1 MFKSIFLKQ
10 VVSEQIVPKQIVS
23 KKVISLAARAT
34 AIATVVFSGS
44 ALAHTGTEN
53 FMASTFAN
61 GLLHPLTGLDH
72 LIMLLGVGFLAA
84 QMKGKQ
90 VSIIVGALVTM
101 LIGTGFGAL
110 TGLITGMESLI
121 LASVF
126 IVAVAV
132 WKQSQQVET
141 KVNLLSSAAVVMV
154 LFHGWA
160 HGVEAPAAQLVQFVP
175 GMLISAAALL
185 TLGAVI
191 GRQVSA
197 KWLSPSLGLSGVL
210 VAFLGA

>member
-1 MFKSIFLKQ
+1 MFKFHF
-10 VVSEQIVPKQIVS
+10 S
-23 KKVISLAARAT
+23 KKPVSQKLISLAGLST
-34 AIATVVFSGS
+34 AVFSGS
-44 ALAHTGTEN
+44 ALAHTGTEA
-53 FMASTFAN
+53 FMTSSFAN

-90 VSIIVGALVTM
+90 VSIILGALVTM
-101 LIGTGFGAL
+101 LVGTGFGAL
-110 TGLITGMESLI
+110 TGLITGMESFI
-121 LASVF
+121 MASAFV
-126 IVAVAV
+126 VAVAV
-132 WKQSQQVET
+132 WKQSQQVDS
-141 KVNLLSSAAVVMV
+141 KINLLSSAAVVMV

-160 HGVEAPAAQLVQFVP
+160 HGVEAPAAQLVQFIP

-191 GRQVSA
+191 GRQVNA

-210 VAFLGA
+210 VALLGA

>member
-1 MFKSIFLKQ
+1 MFKFLFSKQ
-10 VVSEQIVPKQIVS
+10 AVSKPIVS
-23 KKVISLAARAT
+23 KKIIFLASQVT
-34 AIATVVFSGS
+34 AISTAVFSGS
-44 ALAHTGTEN
+44 ALAHTGTET

-132 WKQSQQVET
+132 WKQSQQVAA

>member
-1 MFKSIFLKQ
+1 MFKFHFSKK
-10 VVSEQIVPKQIVS
+10 PVS
-23 KKVISLAARAT
+23 KKIISLAGLST
-34 AIATVVFSGS
+34 AVFSGS
-44 ALAHTGTEN
+44 ALAHTGTEA
-53 FMASTFAN
+53 FMTSTFTN

-90 VSIIVGALVTM
+90 VSIILGALVTM
-101 LIGTGFGAL
+101 LVGTGFGAL
-110 TGLITGMESLI
+110 TGLITGMESFI
-121 LASVF
+121 MASAFV
-126 IVAVAV
+126 VAVAI
-132 WKQSQQVET
+132 WKQSQQVDS
-141 KVNLLSSAAVVMV
+141 KINLLSSAAVVMV

-197 KWLSPSLGLSGVL
+197 KWLSPSLGLSGIL

>member
-1 MFKSIFLKQ
+1 MFKSLFSKQ
-10 VVSEQIVPKQIVS
+10 AVSEQGAS
-23 KKVISLAARAT
+23 KKVISLAAGLT
-34 AIATVVFSGS
+34 AISTAVFSGS
-44 ALAHTGTEN
+44 VLAHTGPET
-53 FMASTFAN
+53 FMASTFTD
-61 GLLHPLTGLDH
+61 GLLHPLMGLDH
-72 LIMLLGVGFLAA
+72 FVMLLGVGFLAA

-90 VSIIVGALVTM
+90 VSIILGALVTM

-132 WKQSQQVET
+132 WKQSQQVAA

-160 HGVEAPAAQLVQFVP
+160 HGVEAPAAQLVLFVP

-191 GRQVSA
+191 GRQISA
-197 KWLSPSLGLSGVL
+197 KWLSPWLGLSGVL

>member
-1 MFKSIFLKQ
+1 MFKFHF
-10 VVSEQIVPKQIVS
+10 S
-23 KKVISLAARAT
+23 KKPVSQKLISLAGLST
-34 AIATVVFSGS
+34 AVFSGS
-44 ALAHTGTEN
+44 ALAHTGTEA
-53 FMASTFAN
+53 FMTSSFAN

-90 VSIIVGALVTM
+90 VSIILGALVTM
-101 LIGTGFGAL
+101 LVGTGFGAL
-110 TGLITGMESLI
+110 TGLITGMESFI
-121 LASVF
+121 MASAFV
-126 IVAVAV
+126 VTVAV
-132 WKQSQQVET
+132 WKQSQQVDS
-141 KVNLLSSAAVVMV
+141 KINLLSSAAVVMV

-160 HGVEAPAAQLVQFVP
+160 HGVEAPAAQLVQFIP

-191 GRQVSA
+191 GRQVNA

-210 VAFLGA
+210 VALLGA

>member
-1 MFKSIFLKQ
+1 MFKFCISK
-10 VVSEQIVPKQIVS
+10 KAVS
-23 KKVISLAARAT
+23 KQTASKKIISLATLST
-34 AIATVVFSGS
+34 AVFSGS
-44 ALAHTGTEN
+44 ALAHTGTET

-90 VSIIVGALVTM
+90 VSIILGALLTM

-132 WKQSQQVET
+132 WKQSEQVET
-141 KVNLLSSAAVVMV
+141 KMNLLSSAAVVMV

-197 KWLSPSLGLSGVL
+197 KWLSPSLGLSGIL

>member
-1 MFKSIFLKQ
+1 MFKSQSSKLLA
-10 VVSEQIVPKQIVS
+10 S
-23 KKVISLAARAT
+23 KKIMSLAVRAA
-34 AIATVVFSGS
+34 AISATVFSGS
-44 ALAHTGTEN
+44 ALAHTGAET
-53 FMASTFAN
+53 FMTSTFAN

-84 QMKGKQ
+84 QMKGQQ
-90 VSIIVGALVTM
+90 VSIILGALLTM

-132 WKQSQQVET
+132 WKQSQQVAT

-160 HGVEAPAAQLVQFVP
+160 HGAEAPAAQLVQFVP
-175 GMLISAAALL
+175 GMLISAAVLL
-185 TLGAVI
+185 TLGAAI
-191 GRQVSA
+191 GRKVSA
-197 KWLSPSLGLSGVL
+197 KWLSPSLGLSGIL

>member
-1 MFKSIFLKQ
+1 MFKFLFSKHK
-10 VVSEQIVPKQIVS
+10 VSTQTVS
-23 KKVISLAARAT
+23 KKVMSLAVRSI
-34 AIATVVFSGS
+34 AIATAVFSGS
-44 ALAHTGTEN
+44 ALAHTGTET

-90 VSIIVGALVTM
+90 VSIILGALLTM

-141 KVNLLSSAAVVMV
+141 KVNLLSTAAVVMV

>member
-1 MFKSIFLKQ
+1 MFKFHFSKK
-10 VVSEQIVPKQIVS
+10 PVS
-23 KKVISLAARAT
+23 KKIISLAGLST
-34 AIATVVFSGS
+34 AVFSGS
-44 ALAHTGTEN
+44 ALAHTGTEA
-53 FMASTFAN
+53 FMTSTFAN

-90 VSIIVGALVTM
+90 VSIILGALVTM
-101 LIGTGFGAL
+101 LVGTGFGAL
-110 TGLITGMESLI
+110 TGLITGMESFI
-121 LASVF
+121 MASAFV
-126 IVAVAV
+126 VAVAI
-132 WKQSQQVET
+132 WKQSQQVDS
-141 KVNLLSSAAVVMV
+141 KINLLSSAAVVMV

-197 KWLSPSLGLSGVL
+197 KWLSPSLGLSGIL

>member
-1 MFKSIFLKQ
+1 MFKFLFSKHK
-10 VVSEQIVPKQIVS
+10 VSTQTVS
-23 KKVISLAARAT
+23 KKVMSLAVRSI
-34 AIATVVFSGS
+34 AIATAVFSGS
-44 ALAHTGTEN
+44 ALAHTGTET

-90 VSIIVGALVTM
+90 VSIILGALLTM

-132 WKQSQQVET
+132 WKQSEQVET
-141 KVNLLSSAAVVMV
+141 KMNLLSSAAVVMV

-197 KWLSPSLGLSGVL
+197 KWLSPSLGLSGIL

>member
-1 MFKSIFLKQ
+1 MFKFIF
-10 VVSEQIVPKQIVS
+10 S
-23 KKVISLAARAT
+23 KKIISLAALST
-34 AIATVVFSGS
+34 TVFSGS
-44 ALAHTGTEN
+44 ALAHTGTDSL
-53 FMASTFAN
+53 MASTFAN

-72 LIMLLGVGFLAA
+72 LLMLLGVGFLAA

-90 VSIIVGALVTM
+90 VSVILGALVTM

-110 TGLITGMESLI
+110 TGLMTGMESLI

-126 IVAVAV
+126 IVAAAV
-132 WKQSQQVET
+132 WKQSQQVAANI
-141 KVNLLSSAAVVMV
+141 NLLSSAAVVMV

-197 KWLSPSLGLSGVL
+197 KWLSPSLGFSGVL
-210 VAFLGA
+210 VALLGA

>member
-1 MFKSIFLKQ
+1 MFKFIF
-10 VVSEQIVPKQIVS
+10 S
-23 KKVISLAARAT
+23 KKIISLAALST
-34 AIATVVFSGS
+34 TVFSGS
-44 ALAHTGTEN
+44 ALAHTGTDTL
-53 FMASTFAN
+53 MASTFAN

-72 LIMLLGVGFLAA
+72 LLMLLGVGFLAA

-90 VSIIVGALVTM
+90 VSVILGALVTM

-110 TGLITGMESLI
+110 TGLMTGMESLI

-126 IVAVAV
+126 IVAAAV
-132 WKQSQQVET
+132 WKQSQQVAANI
-141 KVNLLSSAAVVMV
+141 NLLSSAAVVMV

-197 KWLSPSLGLSGVL
+197 KWLSPSLGFSGVL
-210 VAFLGA
+210 VALLGA

>member
-1 MFKSIFLKQ
+1 MFKSLFSDQ
-10 VVSEQIVPKQIVS
+10 VVSKLVVS
-23 KKVISLAARAT
+23 KKSASNKVMSVAVKTAVIST
-34 AIATVVFSGS
+34 TVFSGS
-44 ALAHTGTEN
+44 ALAHTGTET

-72 LIMLLGVGFLAA
+72 LLMLLGVGFLAA
-84 QMKGKQ
+84 QMKGQQ
-90 VSIIVGALVTM
+90 VSIILGALLTM

-110 TGLITGMESLI
+110 TGLITGMENLI
-121 LASVF
+121 LASVL

-132 WKQSQQVET
+132 WKQSQQVAT

-175 GMLISAAALL
+175 GMLISAAVLL

-191 GRQVSA
+191 GRKVSA
-197 KWLSPSLGLSGVL
+197 KWLSPSLGLSGIL